1 MALQIFHQIIPI
13 PVSMLWKRE
22 KKYYFAFSDGE
33 IVGPPSNTFSEI
45 EKRILLFVENYKK
58 QNKKTKSE

>member
-1 MALQIFHQIIPI
+1 M
-13 PVSMLWKRE
+13 KKGK

-58 QNKKTKSE
+58 

>member
-1 MALQIFHQIIPI
+1 M
-13 PVSMLWKRE
+13 KKGKKK